1 MTRVYDVRLMCVGSL
16 SSLSIPSLY
25 HLCQFPFSIIFVYSL
40 SLSPL
45 CITCVYHLCSMSN
58 TCHVCRQLP
67 DAMVHEQARNKLL
80 EQVRARGKH
89 YIYYIF
95 TDDDTSLTLRPSS
108 VPPGHQTS
116 VLDHPWR
123 EFERL
128 LLLWQPAAGS
138 TP

>member
-1 MTRVYDVRLMCVGSL
+1 ML
-16 SSLSIPSLY
+16 
-25 HLCQFPFSIIFVYSL
+25 
-40 SLSPL
+40 
-45 CITCVYHLCSMSN
+45 
-58 TCHVCRQLP
+58 
-67 DAMVHEQARNKLL
+67 HEQARNKLL

-95 TDDDTSLTLRPSS
+95 TDDDASLTLRPSS
-108 VPPGHQTS
+108 VPAGHQTS

-138 TP
+138 TPYPTHAHWQSDRTEVQRHLSS